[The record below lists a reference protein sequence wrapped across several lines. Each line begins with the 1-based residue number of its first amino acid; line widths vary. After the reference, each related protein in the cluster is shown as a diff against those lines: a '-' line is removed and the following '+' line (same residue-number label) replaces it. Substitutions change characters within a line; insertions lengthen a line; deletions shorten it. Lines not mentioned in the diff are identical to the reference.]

1 MRVSELARAT
11 GVSAQTIHYYLR
23 EGLLLPP
30 TKTAPNMA
38 YYDPGYVDDIRLIKE
53 LQEKRYLPL
62 SVIRLV
68 LDAKRQGK
76 DVSQLQDMRLS
87 LDDLFRPLG
96 PEEELSPM
104 SLSELV
110 AMTGVAATT
119 LEDLESMGL
128 LSPVIAAEGQRYDG
142 LDVRIARAVKTLL
155 GLGLEPADLSF
166 YAQYVDALRT
176 EAAVIGQRIV
186 AATEGAPVR
195 GSAVKDALDDLKAA
209 LAAKVYRQ
217 AAVGFHRE
225 VVNEQNAE

>member
-23 EGLLLPP
+23 EGLLPPP

-38 YYDPGYVDDIRLIKE
+38 YYDAGYVEDIRLIKD

-96 PEEELSPM
+96 PEEELSPV
-104 SLSELV
+104 SLPELV
-110 AMTGVAATT
+110 AMAGVAATT

-128 LSPVIAAEGQRYDG
+128 LSPAFTAEGRSYDG
-142 LDVRIARAVKTLL
+142 IDVRIARAIKTLL
-155 GLGLEPADLSF
+155 GLGLEPADLGF

-176 EAAVIGQRIV
+176 EVSVIGQRIV
-186 AATEGAPVR
+186 AATGGGQVR
-195 GSAVKDALDDLKAA
+195 GTVVKAALDDLKAA

-217 AAVGFHRE
+217 AALGLQRE
-225 VVNEQNAE
+225 GVSKQNAG